1 LLWLSG
7 ADLRMTLLA
16 VPPVLPLIHDELHLD
31 EKGVAA
37 LAGLPVLLFG
47 LAAVPGSMLIARLGA
62 RRTLLVGL
70 WVIGI
75 TSALRGVGPSIPML
89 FGMTVLMGAG
99 IAVCQPTM
107 SALVGQWFPQA
118 VPRATGFWSNGLLV
132 GELLAAALTLPLV
145 LPLVGS
151 WEATFVFWSVPV
163 LTSALLVVLTTR
175 HEPHAARFYRGASI
189 PDWRIGRLWQ
199 LGILQAAASLVY
211 FGGNTFIPDYV
222 HATGQP
228 ELLGP
233 ALTALNGGQVPAS
246 IVIGLVPLRVL
257 ARPATSILVAGL
269 VLGALIVLVT
279 QPGVPFVLAAAVLGF
294 CAAYILVLSF
304 ALPALLA
311 KPSDVARWSSG
322 AFAISYTTTFV
333 VTLLAGAAWDAT
345 HVAAS
350 AFLPVL
356 AASAIVV
363 SFAPR
368 LVRAATASSD
378 AC

>member
-1 LLWLSG
+1 
-7 ADLRMTLLA
+7 
-16 VPPVLPLIHDELHLD
+16 
-31 EKGVAA
+31 VAA
-37 LAGLPVLLFG
+37 LSGLPVLLFG

-89 FGMTVLMGAG
+89 FGMTALMGAG

-163 LTSALLVVLTTR
+163 LISALLVVLTTR
-175 HEPHAARFYRGASI
+175 HEPHAARFYHGASI

-279 QPGVPFVLAAAVLGF
+279 LPGVPFVVAAAVLGF

-368 LVRAATASSD
+368 LVSAATASYD